1 MTPYRLSPSDPSMA
15 PEGFALFRQAY
26 LDARQAHPLLPPL
39 TADHEAR
46 LQRRVER
53 AFAGR
58 GVVAWRGDS
67 MAGYMAATEPFGY
80 RGLVAALVPEF
91 GHAVARGQQAL
102 LYGLLHAALAD
113 RLVRAGVRLH
123 LVGHFDHDQATTA
136 ALYEL
141 GFGAIVAE
149 CLRDLSVPASASPV
163 DAAGV
168 DHVSPDEPWDAFAP
182 LAAEHAAYYRQ
193 SPIFLVKDEALDVA
207 VADLEEHRRAGDQLF
222 VYRRGAEPV
231 AYLVVGRCQ
240 GASEGRLLAGTTT
253 AQIRSAYAVASV
265 RRHGIGAVLLRRAV
279 AWARRAGYERVFVEH
294 ETANLE
300 GSAFWGRH
308 FARFVV
314 FSMRYV
320 EPMV

>member
-1 MTPYRLSPSDPSMA
+1 MA
-15 PEGFALFRQAY
+15 AEGFALFRQAY
-26 LDARQAHPLLPPL
+26 LDAYQTHPLLPPL

-46 LQRRVER
+46 LKWRVER
-53 AFAGR
+53 AFAWG
-58 GVVAWRGDS
+58 GVVAWRGDA

-91 GHAVARGQQAL
+91 GHAVARGQQAP

-113 RLVRAGVRLH
+113 RLVQAGVRLH
-123 LVGHFDHDQATTA
+123 LVGHFAGDETTTA
-136 ALYEL
+136 ALFEL

-149 CLRDLSVPASASPV
+149 CVRDLSDPASTSHFDASG
-163 DAAGV
+163 AE
-168 DHVSPDEPWDAFAP
+168 HVSPDGPWDAFAP

-253 AQIRSAYAVASV
+253 AQIRSAFTVASA
-265 RRHGIGAVLLRRAV
+265 RRQGIAAVLLQRAV
-279 AWARRAGYERVFVEH
+279 AWAHRAGYERVFVEH

-300 GSAFWGRH
+300 GGAFWRRH
-308 FARFVV
+308 FSRFVV

-320 EPMV
+320 EPIG